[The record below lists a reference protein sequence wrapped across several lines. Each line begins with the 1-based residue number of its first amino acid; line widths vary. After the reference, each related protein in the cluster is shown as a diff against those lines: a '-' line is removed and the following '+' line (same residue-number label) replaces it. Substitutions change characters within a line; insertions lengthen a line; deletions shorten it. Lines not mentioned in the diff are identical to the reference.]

1 MTSFDVV
8 MHLGIRLVRS
18 PDLGLLVRRIGVA
31 GLLAAGALAIVA
43 PAPAPHRVDRRATGR
58 IEGAVEI
65 SPSLTARRP
74 QYRFYADPGSGSLPP
89 APPRDPVAAELR
101 NVVIYLE
108 GDSARL
114 WSLAQSPEPR
124 MRTTIAQR
132 DERFVPHVRAVV
144 QGATVDFPN
153 EDDVFHNVFS
163 LSAAASQNGRGFDL
177 GRYPRGSS
185 RSVTFVSRVSFKCS
199 AHSRRHGAF
208 SYGCLQ
214 PVLRVPSDDH
224 RFVIDDVPEGDY
236 TIVGWRT
243 HQADHQTHPRLG
255 RTDDAGRLQHSAPAG
270 WGQRAMSNNAG
281 LSVAALGRRARRS
294 SLGVKLGAL
303 GAVITAAVLVVA
315 IWALSIEIR
324 TSTRQQVTSQ
334 LARDQRSAQQLG
346 SRSVGAAVC
355 ASLITQTPT
364 FSTTSTSIEQKRTRP
379 ERRGSISSTRSR
391 NAQPAPQ
398 RSG

>member
-8 MHLGIRLVRS
+8 MHLGKRLVRS

-31 GLLAAGALAIVA
+31 GLLAAGALVIAA
-43 PAPAPHRVDRRATGR
+43 PVPAPHRVDRRATGR

-74 QYRFYADPGSGSLPP
+74 QFRFYADPGSGSLPP

-114 WSLAQSPEPR
+114 WSPAQSPEPR

-185 RSVTFVSRVSFKCS
+185 RSVTFVKPGLVQVFCHIHADMS
-199 AHSRRHGAF
+199 AFVWVLSNPYFAF
-208 SYGCLQ
+208 
-214 PVLRVPSDDH
+214 PSDDH

-236 TIVGWRT
+236 TIVGWHERIKPIT
-243 HQADHQTHPRLG
+243 KRIHVSAGQTTPIDFNIPLPQGGGNG
-255 RTDDAGRLQHSAPAG
+255 R
-270 WGQRAMSNNAG
+270 
-281 LSVAALGRRARRS
+281 
-294 SLGVKLGAL
+294 
-303 GAVITAAVLVVA
+303 
-315 IWALSIEIR
+315 
-324 TSTRQQVTSQ
+324 
-334 LARDQRSAQQLG
+334 
-346 SRSVGAAVC
+346 
-355 ASLITQTPT
+355 
-364 FSTTSTSIEQKRTRP
+364 
-379 ERRGSISSTRSR
+379 
-391 NAQPAPQ
+391 
-398 RSG
+398 